1 MKKLLL
7 FLGFLSIIF
16 AYDIKEFVTCKNVE
30 NLTPV
35 NITKTFNITDK
46 KVYAFA
52 YFTNIE
58 NNTLI
63 DFVWEKNVNGVWK
76 IYSDVQLPIYT
87 GSRWR
92 TYSSINI
99 MPYFQGKWR
108 VSIVDNDQ
116 VIDSIEFNITDENA
130 TK

>member
-7 FLGFLSIIF
+7 TLLAVIAF
-16 AYDIKEFVTCKNVE
+16 AYDIKEFVTCKKVVD
-30 NLTPV
+30 LTPQQ
-35 NITKTFNITDK
+35 ITDTFTTKDK

-52 YFTNIE
+52 YFTNIKE
-58 NNTLI
+58 NRLI

-76 IYSDVQLPIYT
+76 IYADVQLPIYT

-92 TYSSINI
+92 TYSTINI
-99 MPYFQGKWR
+99 QPCFVGKWR

-116 VIDSIEFNITDENA
+116 VVDSKEFNITDEN
-130 TK
+130 TSE